1 MKIPNSPFST
11 RLSGSAKE
19 TELRIRNIFQW
30 KKKRP
35 PVIALVAAVLIV
47 VLCGSLVAFTPENAN
62 VLTVTGDIKAME
74 VLQLSDSTVYAVADY
89 PMQFTLYWMAEGQEP
104 EAFYE
109 VGHWGRPNL
118 SMEEVRVSGNRYL
131 AIAYVYRYRD
141 DGRILDKKYVEVFY
155 IPDAGVPVYIH
166 RAENVPYPAV
176 RNKSIKEIV
185 QYADAN
191 LDTLLGRNLSN
202 GTQHS

>member
-1 MKIPNSPFST
+1 MKMPNTPFST

-35 PVIALVAAVLIV
+35 PVIALVAAVLMV
-47 VLCGSLVAFTPENAN
+47 ALCGSLIAFVPGNGN
-62 VLTVTGDIKAME
+62 VLNVTDDIKAME
-74 VLQLSDSTVYAVADY
+74 VLQLSDSTVYAVAGDY
-89 PMQFTLYWMAEGQEP
+89 NDFTLYWMADGKESEF
-104 EAFYE
+104 FYDA
-109 VGHWGRPNL
+109 GDWGRPNL
-118 SMEEVRVSGNRYL
+118 SMEEVQASGNRYL
-131 AIAYVYRYRD
+131 VITYINRYRD
-141 DGRILDKKYVEVFY
+141 DGRILDKKYIEVFY
-155 IPDAGVPVYIH
+155 IPDVGVPVYIH
-166 RAENVPYPAV
+166 HAENVPYPAV

>member
-1 MKIPNSPFST
+1 MKIPKSPFTT

-35 PVIALVAAVLIV
+35 PVVVLMAAVLVV

-62 VLTVTGDIKAME
+62 VLTVTDDIKAME
-74 VLQLSDSTVYAVADY
+74 ILQLSASTVYAVEDY

-118 SMEEVRVSGNRYL
+118 SMEEVQMSGNRYL
-131 AIAYVYRYRD
+131 AITYIERYRD
-141 DGRILDKKYVEVFY
+141 DGKILDKKYIEFFY
-155 IPDAGVPVYIH
+155 IPDAGAPVYIH
-166 RAENVPYPAV
+166 RAENAPYPAV

-191 LDTLLGRNLSN
+191 LNTLLGRKLSN
-202 GTQHS
+202 GTDHP